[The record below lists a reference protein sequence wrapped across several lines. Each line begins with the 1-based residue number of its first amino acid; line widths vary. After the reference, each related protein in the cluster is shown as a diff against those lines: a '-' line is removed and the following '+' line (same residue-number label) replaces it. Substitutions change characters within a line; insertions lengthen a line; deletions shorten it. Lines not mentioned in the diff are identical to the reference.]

1 MALPKID
8 VPIYEINLVSQK
20 QPIKFRPFLVKEEKL
35 FLMAKESKDEKNVVD
50 TIKQVIKNCVL
61 SEVDVD
67 NLPVFD
73 IEYLFLNLRARSM
86 GENVELN
93 YRCTNQVSTENN
105 ETKNCNNIVSFDLNL
120 LEIKPTKNENHNNTI
135 QLTDNVGIVM
145 KYPSMNM
152 VDLFDSDVNDE
163 LKILNVIL
171 SMIDYIYDKENIYHA
186 KDTTKKDLE
195 EFVDSLRTQDLEK
208 IKNFFD
214 TMPSIEKKLDFKC
227 KKCGY
232 EDKILVKGIQSFFQ

>member
-8 VPIYEINLVSQK
+8 VPVYEIELISQK

-50 TIKQVIKNCVL
+50 TIKQVIRNCVL
-61 SEVDVD
+61 SEIDID
-67 NLPVFD
+67 SLPVFD

-93 YRCTNQVSTENN
+93 YRCTNQVTTDNG

-120 LEIKPTKNENHNNTI
+120 LDVKPTKNENHNKTI
-135 QLTDNVGIVM
+135 QLTENVGIVM

-152 VDLFDSDVNDE
+152 VDLFSSDMDDE
-163 LKILNVIL
+163 LKMLNVIL
-171 SMIDYIYDKENIYHA
+171 SMIDYIYDKENVYYA
-186 KDTTKKDLE
+186 KDTPKKDLE

-208 IKNFFD
+208 IKHFFD
-214 TMPSIEKKLDFKC
+214 TMPSIEKNLDFKC

-232 EDKILVKGIQSFFQ
+232 EDTILVKGIQSFFQ